1 MDTYKHHTVAW
12 QLRRSTPTGLES
24 LSACSGKFGD
34 GDEATQ
40 DWTRG
45 GDEASPTPIRL
56 QGCSTTL
63 GNLPRLLLGWTR
75 HLHQASFRSVE
86 VCRRDYK
93 LLVQLPFIIKLWHC
107 CDPDNL
113 SPKVGHHLH
122 LASIAV
128 PRYRPQQA
136 VATCCPNLVR
146 RPRPL
151 WCKISVLPHVAHG
164 SATKSW

>member
-1 MDTYKHHTVAW
+1 MALW
-12 QLRRSTPTGLES
+12 TPTSTTRWLGSSDGAPLLDWRASRPAQES
-24 LSACSGKFGD
+24 LGMETKRRKTGHEVETKPPQPHYGYKAARRPRATYQDCFSAGRDIYIKH
-34 GDEATQ
+34 
-40 DWTRG
+40 
-45 GDEASPTPIRL
+45 
-56 QGCSTTL
+56 
-63 GNLPRLLLGWTR
+63 LL
-75 HLHQASFRSVE
+75 E
-86 VCRRDYK
+86 VCRQDYK
-93 LLVQLPFIIKLWHC
+93 LLAQLLLIIKLWHC